1 MNEQNKR
8 QDEPNER
15 SEELGFDAVDMMLDG
30 NLKGQ
35 VIYSMIKAMA
45 SALDEKVGILMDA
58 ERGFESKENETF
70 AEVALPEIEAMGQ
83 AVVEG
88 CVDFSKIRFWEACE
102 TAEIAWEETKN
113 DKGEVIQRMPYAL
126 AVEPARSGNRILTN
140 LEQIH
145 SWLEASHQ
153 VHHEKGMGWISPYGC
168 PEDGQQ
174 AFDRRGE
181 CLDKLNQII
190 SSIKTNFEY

>member
-153 VHHEKGMGWISPYGC
+153 VHQEKGMGWISPYGC

-181 CLDKLNQII
+181 CLDKLNRII
-190 SSIKTNFEY
+190 SSIKTNFEF

>member
-8 QDEPNER
+8 QDESNEP

-153 VHHEKGMGWISPYGC
+153 VHQEKGMGWISPYGC

>member
-8 QDEPNER
+8 QDESNEP

-153 VHHEKGMGWISPYGC
+153 VHQEKGMGWISPYGC

-181 CLDKLNQII
+181 CLDKLNRII
-190 SSIKTNFEY
+190 SSIKTNFEF

>member
-8 QDEPNER
+8 QDESNEPR
-15 SEELGFDAVDMMLDG
+15 EELGFDAVDMMLDG

-45 SALDEKVGILMDA
+45 TALDEKVGILMDA

-126 AVEPARSGNRILTN
+126 AVEPARSGNRILAN

-145 SWLEASHQ
+145 SWLETSHQ
-153 VHHEKGMGWISPYGC
+153 VHKEKGMGWISPYGC

-190 SSIKTNFEY
+190 STIKTNFEY

>member
-88 CVDFSKIRFWEACE
+88 CVDFSKIRFWEAC
-102 TAEIAWEETKN
+102 
-113 DKGEVIQRMPYAL
+113 
-126 AVEPARSGNRILTN
+126 
-140 LEQIH
+140 
-145 SWLEASHQ
+145 
-153 VHHEKGMGWISPYGC
+153 
-168 PEDGQQ
+168 
-174 AFDRRGE
+174 
-181 CLDKLNQII
+181 
-190 SSIKTNFEY
+190 

>member
-8 QDEPNER
+8 QDESNEP

-140 LEQIH
+140 LEHIH

-153 VHHEKGMGWISPYGC
+153 VHQEKGMGWISPYGC

-181 CLDKLNQII
+181 CLDKLNRII
-190 SSIKTNFEY
+190 SSIKTNFEF

>member
-8 QDEPNER
+8 QDESNEPR
-15 SEELGFDAVDMMLDG
+15 EELGFDAVDMMLDG

-45 SALDEKVGILMDA
+45 TALDEKVGILMDA

-126 AVEPARSGNRILTN
+126 AVEPARSGNRILAN

-145 SWLEASHQ
+145 SWLETSHQ
-153 VHHEKGMGWISPYGC
+153 VHQEKGMGWISPYGC

>member
-45 SALDEKVGILMDA
+45 TALDEKVGILMDA

-126 AVEPARSGNRILTN
+126 AVEPARSGNRILAN

-145 SWLEASHQ
+145 SWLETSHQ
-153 VHHEKGMGWISPYGC
+153 VHKEKGMGWISPYGC

>member
-8 QDEPNER
+8 QDESNEPR
-15 SEELGFDAVDMMLDG
+15 EELGFDAVDMMLDG

-45 SALDEKVGILMDA
+45 TALDEKVGILMDA
-58 ERGFESKENETF
+58 ERGFESKKNETF

-126 AVEPARSGNRILTN
+126 AVEPVRSGNRILAN

-145 SWLEASHQ
+145 SWLETSHQ
-153 VHHEKGMGWISPYGC
+153 VHQEKGMGWISPYGC

>member
-8 QDEPNER
+8 QDESNEPR
-15 SEELGFDAVDMMLDG
+15 EELGFDAVDMMLDG

-45 SALDEKVGILMDA
+45 TALDEKVGILMDA

-126 AVEPARSGNRILTN
+126 AVEPARSGNRILAN

-145 SWLEASHQ
+145 SWLETSHQ
-153 VHHEKGMGWISPYGC
+153 VHKEKGMGWISPYGC

>member
-8 QDEPNER
+8 QDESNEPT
-15 SEELGFDAVDMMLDG
+15 EELGFDAVDMMLDG

-45 SALDEKVGILMDA
+45 TALDEKVGILMDA

-126 AVEPARSGNRILTN
+126 AVEPARSGNRILAN

-145 SWLEASHQ
+145 SWLETSHQ
-153 VHHEKGMGWISPYGC
+153 VHKEKGMGWISPYGC